1 MNFEIHQI
9 LIDAAECIALSLVT
23 HGPGWVQN
31 DEIPN
36 DVKHE
41 FLANVLNLLEKHEKY
56 EYCSIIHKYKLE
68 LEKKI
73 EHEQD

>member
-1 MNFEIHQI
+1 MNIELRQI
-9 LIDAAECIALSLVT
+9 LLDAAEGIALSLAV
-23 HGPGWVQN
+23 HGAGWVQN

-36 DVKHE
+36 NLKHE
-41 FLANVLNLLEKHEKY
+41 FLANVLNLLEEHEKY
-56 EYCSIIHKYKLE
+56 EHCSIIHKYKLQ